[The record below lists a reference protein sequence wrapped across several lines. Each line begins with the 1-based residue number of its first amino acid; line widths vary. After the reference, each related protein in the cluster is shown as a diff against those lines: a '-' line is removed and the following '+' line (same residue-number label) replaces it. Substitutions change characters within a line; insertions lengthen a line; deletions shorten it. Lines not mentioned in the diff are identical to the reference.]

1 MTVSLPSIDFG
12 DCVCATVHERK
23 LGIVMLTPQEQPRI
37 ITLRILFED
46 YCLSELPEYIFGV
59 RKENT
64 FEYFDEYKFKAM
76 QKGVYNFVVG
86 VKTPMI
92 ADYPVQGR
100 L

>member
-1 MTVSLPSIDFG
+1 VDFG
-12 DCVCATVHERK
+12 DCVCGTVHERK
-23 LGIVMLTPQEQPRI
+23 LGLIMLVNQEQARLI
-37 ITLRILFED
+37 NIRVVFED
-46 YCLSELPEYIFGV
+46 ESLSQLPEYIFGV

-86 VKTPMI
+86 VKTPMMI
-92 ADYPVQGR
+92 DYPVKGR